1 MLIALCYAVNVQIL
15 KVESHS
21 QYLLELISGWIKSI
35 KVSKGVFLKIE
46 KQVDL
51 KVVMEKLR
59 KRTKKALAIDLKVI
73 S

>member
-1 MLIALCYAVNVQIL
+1 M
-15 KVESHS
+15 ESHS
-21 QYLLELISGWIKSI
+21 QYLLELIPGWIKSI

-46 KQVDL
+46 KKVDL